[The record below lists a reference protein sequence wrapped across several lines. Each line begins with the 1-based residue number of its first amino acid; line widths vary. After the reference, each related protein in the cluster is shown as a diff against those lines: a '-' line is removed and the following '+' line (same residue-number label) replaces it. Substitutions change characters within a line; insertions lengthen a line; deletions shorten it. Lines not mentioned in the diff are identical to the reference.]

1 MNCSDLSVL
10 GPQGTESRLK
20 SSLNGAN
27 SLIDF
32 YYSIGGLVLLKVKI
46 SLIESCKCIFLATP
60 Y

>member
-1 MNCSDLSVL
+1 MNCTDLYVL

-32 YYSIGGLVLLKVKI
+32 YYSIGGLVLLKVNI
-46 SLIESCKCIFLATP
+46 SLIESCKDLFQSTP